1 MSTLPCP
8 GYVKEKLRDFSSLH
22 SSRLKPSLCIEAL
35 ESCRFS
41 SLLVL
46 EELHRGS
53 CDSLFQLYFYWKLE
67 NILHCHLSH
76 LPAAN
81 GPRQNLQQLGRLEGG
96 SEQHRLCGAPGTL
109 GATRPAESL
118 LGFLPEK
125 LPEKLHP
132 CTGSRIKQKIFTL
145 QFSKQS
151 QQNYSGALV
160 HWELCMLLIPWEA
173 GFGYPTRTAWG
184 PKPRCSSAL
193 GLGHSVSSK

>member
-1 MSTLPCP
+1 MIHFFSCIFT
-8 GYVKEKLRDFSSLH
+8 GNLRTSYIVIFPIFQQQTDPDKTSS
-22 SSRLKPSLCIEAL
+22 SWGGR
-35 ESCRFS
+35 
-41 SLLVL
+41 
-46 EELHRGS
+46 RGAR
-53 CDSLFQLYFYWKLE
+53 
-67 NILHCHLSH
+67 N
-76 LPAAN
+76 N
-81 GPRQNLQQLGRLEGG
+81 T
-96 SEQHRLCGAPGTL
+96 GAPGTL

-151 QQNYSGALV
+151 QQNRGGALV

-173 GFGYPTRTAWG
+173 GFGYPTRTARG